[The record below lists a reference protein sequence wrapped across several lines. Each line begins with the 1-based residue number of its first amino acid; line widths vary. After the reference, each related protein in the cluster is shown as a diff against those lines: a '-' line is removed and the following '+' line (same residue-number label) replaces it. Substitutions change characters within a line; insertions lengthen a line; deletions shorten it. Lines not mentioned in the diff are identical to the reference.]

1 MTPENVEQAIQI
13 VAAAWIAY
21 LVGKTLYMGARYLWI
36 VYRPMTKAEE
46 DALFERLDSRRP

>member
-1 MTPENVEQAIQI
+1 MTPQNVEQAILI
-13 VAAAWIAY
+13 VAAAWTAY

-46 DALFERLDSRRP
+46 DALFARLDSRRQ